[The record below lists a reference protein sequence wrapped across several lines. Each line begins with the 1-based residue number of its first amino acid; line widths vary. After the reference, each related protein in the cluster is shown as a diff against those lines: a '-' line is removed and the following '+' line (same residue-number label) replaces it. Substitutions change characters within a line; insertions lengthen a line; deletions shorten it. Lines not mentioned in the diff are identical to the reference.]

1 MSEQAFS
8 RLIAPVMRRL
18 RLMIGRAVITMV
30 NDSLKEQ
37 NLQVTSLDD
46 EPLDDVERPQNY
58 GQFSVPLAGAEA
70 IVLSLGGDTD
80 SAVAVVVEDRRY
92 RPTGLVAGDSGIYH
106 YEGHRIRLTK
116 DGRAIVTCKT
126 LEVYADER
134 GLFDMPVAR
143 FTGDIEVDKNLLVK
157 GKAESKG
164 IFTAPDA
171 ILGGKS
177 TVKHT
182 HDEHGD
188 GGGTTGSMK

>member
-1 MSEQAFS
+1 
-8 RLIAPVMRRL
+8 MRRL
-18 RLMIGRAVITMV
+18 RLMIGRAVITIV

-37 NLQVTSLDD
+37 NLQVTSLDG

-126 LEVYADER
+126 LEVYADKRMAVTTPLASFSDDVEI
-134 GLFDMPVAR
+134 G
-143 FTGDIEVDKNLLVK
+143 KNLLVK
-157 GKAESKG
+157 GETESKG
-164 IFTAPDA
+164 YLTAPDA
-171 ILGGKS
+171 ILAGKS

-182 HDEHGD
+182 HEEHGD
-188 GGGTTGSMK
+188 GGGTTGPMQ

>member
-1 MSEQAFS
+1 MSEQAFQ

-18 RLMIGRAVITMV
+18 RLMVGRAVITLV

-70 IVLSLGGDTD
+70 IVVHLGGDTD
-80 SAVAVVVEDRRY
+80 SAVALVVEDRRY
-92 RPTGLVAGDSGIYH
+92 RPTGLVDGDSGIYH

-126 LEVYADER
+126 LEIHADEKMDVTTPLASFSDNVEV
-134 GLFDMPVAR
+134 G
-143 FTGDIEVDKNLLVK
+143 GDLLVK
-157 GKAESKG
+157 GATESKG
-164 IFTAPDA
+164 GITAPNA
-171 ILGGKS
+171 ILGGKD
-177 TVKHT
+177 TLKHT
-182 HDEHGD
+182 HDEHD
-188 GGGTTGSMK
+188 GPATGPMK

>member
-37 NLQVTSLDD
+37 NLQVTGLDD

-134 GLFDMPVAR
+134 GLFDMPVAK

-157 GKAESKG
+157 GKTESKG
-164 IFTAPDA
+164 TFTAPDA
-171 ILGGKS
+171 ILDGKS
-177 TVKHT
+177 TVRHT
-182 HDEHGD
+182 HEEHGD
-188 GGGTTGSMK
+188 GGGITGPMQ

>member
-1 MSEQAFS
+1 
-8 RLIAPVMRRL
+8 MRRL
-18 RLMIGRAVITMV
+18 RLMIGRAVITIV

-37 NLQVTSLDD
+37 NLQVTSLDG

-92 RPTGLVAGDSGIYH
+92 RPTGLAAGDSGIYH

-126 LEVYADER
+126 VEVYADER
-134 GLFDMPVAR
+134 GLFDMPSAR
-143 FTGDIEVDKNLLVK
+143 FTGDVEIEKGLLVK
-157 GKAESKG
+157 GETEFRGKL
-164 IFTAPDA
+164 TAPDA

-177 TVKHT
+177 TLLHT
-182 HDEHGD
+182 HEEHGD
-188 GGGTTGSMK
+188 GGGTTGTMQ

>member
-37 NLQVTSLDD
+37 NLQVTGLDD

-188 GGGTTGSMK
+188 GGGTTGPMK

>member
-37 NLQVTSLDD
+37 NLQVTGLDD

-157 GKAESKG
+157 GKTESKG
-164 IFTAPDA
+164 TFTAPDA
-171 ILGGKS
+171 ILDGKS
-177 TVKHT
+177 TVRHT
-182 HDEHGD
+182 HEEHGD
-188 GGGTTGSMK
+188 GGGITGPMQ

>member
-126 LEVYADER
+126 LEVYAEES
-134 GLFDMPVAR
+134 GLFDMPLAI
-143 FTGDIEVDKNLLVK
+143 FTDDVEIGKNLRVLGETELK
-157 GKAESKG
+157 GKA
-164 IFTAPDA
+164 TAPDV
-171 ILGGKS
+171 IVDGKS
-177 TVKHT
+177 TKGHT

-188 GGGTTGSMK
+188 GGGTTGPMK

>member
-188 GGGTTGSMK
+188 GGGTTGPMK

>member
-18 RLMIGRAVITMV
+18 RLMIGRAVITIV

-37 NLQVTSLDD
+37 NLQVTSLDG

-116 DGRAIVTCKT
+116 DGRTIVTCKT
-126 LEVYADER
+126 LEVHADE
-134 GLFDMPVAR
+134 LMDVTTPLAR
-143 FTGDIEVDKNLLVK
+143 FSDDVEIGKNLLVK
-157 GKAESKG
+157 GETESKG
-164 IFTAPDA
+164 NLTAPDA
-171 ILGGKS
+171 ILAGKS

-182 HDEHGD
+182 HEEHGD
-188 GGGTTGSMK
+188 GGGTTGPMQ